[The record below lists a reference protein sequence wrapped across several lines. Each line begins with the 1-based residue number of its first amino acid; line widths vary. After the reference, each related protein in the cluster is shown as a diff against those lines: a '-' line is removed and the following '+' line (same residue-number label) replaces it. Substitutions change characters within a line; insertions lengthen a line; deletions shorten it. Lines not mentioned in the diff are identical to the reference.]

1 MHWSRPQLAPN
12 SQQFDQLFP
21 SSWMSVLELRRS
33 NEGELMHHF
42 VGREWG
48 VLWFIARVCLGTS
61 NMAVTLF
68 LMSLLLMTAEV
79 CAWTDV
85 IAVQIVV
92 VMRGGRRSLTVASVH
107 CSDGVVCMP

>member
-1 MHWSRPQLAPN
+1 
-12 SQQFDQLFP
+12 
-21 SSWMSVLELRRS
+21 
-33 NEGELMHHF
+33 MHHF